1 VRQDLHERVWR
12 EQIAGRQ
19 SRRITQS
26 ERRAVDAYD
35 VDQEATLQL
44 QTLRPAALAADLAPD
59 RLEQLLREPVLT
71 RLEYRRDQLRQ
82 RYGSVLDEHTSCRRV
97 RTDEGRC
104 DGRCTADDSDLV
116 HTDRNALTLER
127 LAEHRSRGACRIVDG
142 EVLGAARCV

>member
-1 VRQDLHERVWR
+1 IDVADRSGLRRDTAGEVFETRAERAGCSGGDGQRVERDRLLRRARHVRQDLHERVWR

-82 RYGSVLDEHTSCRRV
+82 RYGSVLDEHTSC
-97 RTDEGRC
+97 
-104 DGRCTADDSDLV
+104 
-116 HTDRNALTLER
+116 
-127 LAEHRSRGACRIVDG
+127 
-142 EVLGAARCV
+142 